1 MSSVSNNL
9 FHGSNLLISNSNYSC
24 TAINKLWPLKVPVAE
39 AVNMSAVSSVRI
51 GLEAEVETVNEMDDG
66 MVEVGAVSEATKGSL
81 LGFALDTSGSD
92 YRAS

>member
-1 MSSVSNNL
+1 
-9 FHGSNLLISNSNYSC
+9 
-24 TAINKLWPLKVPVAE
+24 
-39 AVNMSAVSSVRI
+39 MSAVSSVRI

-66 MVEVGAVSEATKGSL
+66 MVEVGAVSETTKGSL